1 MNKVKIFFILL
12 FFVGIFCGCCT
23 KKVLKQKTEY
33 EQRIAQIKAISAIKD
48 TLIIKQYDSVHIT
61 QKNDTIYF
69 TKFKILEK
77 EKIKSVTDT
86 LIRIDTTYV
95 NKVDYQTITQTKK
108 DWRGWI
114 AFSLLLLL
122 IVLYVV
128 FKIYK
133 KIKY

>member
-1 MNKVKIFFILL
+1 MNKVKILLILVCIFVFF
-12 FFVGIFCGCCT
+12 GGCCT
-23 KKVLKQKTEY
+23 KKVLQQKTEY
-33 EQRIAQIKAISAIKD
+33 ERRIAQIKATSAIKD

-61 QKNDTIYF
+61 QKNDTIFF

-95 NKVDYQTITQTKK
+95 NKVDYQIITKTKK
-108 DWRGWI
+108 DWKGWT

-122 IVLYVV
+122 IIIYILFKLY
-128 FKIYK
+128 FKK
-133 KIKY
+133 L

>member
-1 MNKVKIFFILL
+1 MVKMKNIL
-12 FFVGIFCGCCT
+12 FFCCLFVCFCGCCT
-23 KKVLKQKTEY
+23 KKVLEEKTEY

-77 EKIKSVTDT
+77 EKIKAVTDT

-95 NKVDYQTITQTKK
+95 NKIDYQTITQTKK
-108 DWRGWI
+108 DWKGWI

-122 IVLYVV
+122 IVLYFA

-133 KIKY
+133 KKY